1 MTTATARP
9 ASIRLSARLNS
20 ALNQHAKQLNISK
33 DTLARR
39 AIANM
44 LADIKDLQT
53 IEARRKEPSIPHAE
67 FWKKSGLEN

>member
-1 MTTATARP
+1 MTTPHARP
-9 ASIRLSARLNS
+9 ASIRLSARLNN

-44 LADIKDLQT
+44 LEDAEDLKK
-53 IEARRKEPSIPHAE
+53 IEARRKESSIPHAQ
-67 FWKKSGLEN
+67 FWKKSGLES